1 MFSIFI
7 TFSSSQNDLS
17 TALMI
22 ADMQLNIQQLRKL
35 SSFVSCHTFSHLL
48 SYVQCP
54 YASTNDN
61 GRSLEYVLSDVITC
75 FQRKDA
81 LMSSDGGGG
90 VAESAAAHPG
100 DAGGPGQGEEGAA
113 PTQR

>member
-1 MFSIFI
+1 M
-7 TFSSSQNDLS
+7 
-17 TALMI
+17 ALMK
-22 ADMQLNIQQLRKL
+22 ADMQPNIQQLRKL
-35 SSFVSCHTFSHLL
+35 SSVASCHTFSHLL

-54 YASTNDN
+54 YASTSDN
-61 GRSLEYVLSDVITC
+61 GKSLEYVLSDVITC

-113 PTQR
+113 TPQR

>member
-54 YASTNDN
+54 FSSTSGN
-61 GRSLEYVLSDVITC
+61 RKSLENV
-75 FQRKDA
+75 
-81 LMSSDGGGG
+81 
-90 VAESAAAHPG
+90 
-100 DAGGPGQGEEGAA
+100 
-113 PTQR
+113 